1 MTKLT
6 VAIRN
11 FANAPKNRYIRKS
24 IHQKITENCKTSQHK
39 RISRETSE
47 QGRISPSPLLQNSAG
62 IALSVV
68 IRLQVRQLEASL
80 FNTWQG
86 KKFLFYKESR
96 ADMRSTQSPV
106 WTGDK
111 ATGMRSWPITS
122 NWVPSS
128 IMWSHTDTAPIR
140 LHGVHRNKFVFF
152 TIQNNVRCSR
162 KRYVRREYRPQK
174 GDTGSSWQRTEV
186 DGLNRK

>member
-1 MTKLT
+1 VT
-6 VAIRN
+6 
-11 FANAPKNRYIRKS
+11 
-24 IHQKITENCKTSQHK
+24 
-39 RISRETSE
+39 
-47 QGRISPSPLLQNSAG
+47 
-62 IALSVV
+62 
-68 IRLQVRQLEASL
+68 RLQARQLEASL

-96 ADMRSTQSPV
+96 AEMRSTQSPV

-152 TIQNNVRCSR
+152 FLQFRTTCVIPENDTSDGSIDH
-162 KRYVRREYRPQK
+162 KKAILVRRDNVQK
-174 GDTGSSWQRTEV
+174 LMGLTENNWMIRIWSVTGLRSV
-186 DGLNRK
+186 GAFA